1 MSASSKMVNRTH
13 IMRRSFTLIEL
24 LVVIAIIAILAAM
37 LLPALNQ
44 ARNKA
49 YGAACSSNLKQL
61 GQAFN
66 MYAMS
71 SDDYI
76 VPSKVQSGHWW
87 FQVLNGDAP
96 GGTKGAYGVTRN
108 GYGDNSSVF
117 ACPASTRKLSADSTT
132 YKTAYQQTFYGTHF
146 VINSY
151 LHPGG
156 WGDPSGVGTGGKW
169 RRLNHITQPAE
180 AISLGDTVCSYTFAG
195 NHLCFL
201 AFRHSGKDEFRDLS
215 TGWIQPA
222 DKNAKTN
229 LLYADGHVGSS
240 AYSELR
246 AIPKP
251 ADCYIANSAGADR
264 ASADTYWMGVGYNN
278 RAGAPQGF

>member
-117 ACPASTRKLSADSTT
+117 ACPASTRKLSAASTYGKASQT
-132 YKTAYQQTFYGTHF
+132 TFYGTHF

-156 WGDPSGVGTGGKW
+156 WSDPSGVGTGGKW

-240 AYSELR
+240 SYSELR

-264 ASADTYWMGVGYNN
+264 SGPDAYWLGVGYNN

>member
-117 ACPASTRKLSADSTT
+117 ACPASTRKLSAASTYGKASQT
-132 YKTAYQQTFYGTHF
+132 TFYGTHF

-156 WGDPSGVGTGGKW
+156 WSDPSGVGTGGKW

-180 AISLGDTVCSYTFAG
+180 AISLGDTVCS
-195 NHLCFL
+195 
-201 AFRHSGKDEFRDLS
+201 
-215 TGWIQPA
+215 
-222 DKNAKTN
+222 
-229 LLYADGHVGSS
+229 
-240 AYSELR
+240 
-246 AIPKP
+246 
-251 ADCYIANSAGADR
+251 
-264 ASADTYWMGVGYNN
+264 
-278 RAGAPQGF
+278 